1 MKKDDTVIQRMSE
14 LLRSGAVMLDLAC
27 PICSAPLFRLR
38 SGEIVCPTHGAVRVV
53 KTDSEAIEVQS
64 QAVLDKLEAVA
75 TSRISNIT
83 EALHRVDSESGEE
96 ELLDQ
101 LERWLEVLER
111 VRRLKLA
118 TTKGGKSG

>member
-1 MKKDDTVIQRMSE
+1 
-14 LLRSGAVMLDLAC
+14 
-27 PICSAPLFRLR
+27 
-38 SGEIVCPTHGAVRVV
+38 CPTHGAVRVV

-83 EALHRVDSESGEE
+83 EALHRVDSGSGEE

>member
-1 MKKDDTVIQRMSE
+1 
-14 LLRSGAVMLDLAC
+14 
-27 PICSAPLFRLR
+27 
-38 SGEIVCPTHGAVRVV
+38 VV

-83 EALHRVDSESGEE
+83 EALHRVDSERGEE

>member
-1 MKKDDTVIQRMSE
+1 MKKDDTVIQKMTE

-75 TSRISNIT
+75 TSRISSIT
-83 EALHRVDSESGEE
+83 EALYRGGVEGDEE

-111 VRRLKLA
+111 VRRLKIV
-118 TTKGGKSG
+118 TTKGERSS